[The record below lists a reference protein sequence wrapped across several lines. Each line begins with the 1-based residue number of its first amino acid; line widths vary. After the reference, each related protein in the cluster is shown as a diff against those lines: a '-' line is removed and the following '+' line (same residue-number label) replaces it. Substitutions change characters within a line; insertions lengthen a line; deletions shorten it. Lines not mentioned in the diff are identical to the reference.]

1 MVTLNR
7 IYTKTGDKGDTALGD
22 GTRLPKHALRIS
34 AYGTLDEANA
44 AIGIARLHT
53 AGELDAMLARV
64 QNDLFDVGADLTVP
78 ETTKRNE
85 NRLRVIETQVERL
98 EREIDSL
105 NADLAPLTSFIL
117 PGGTPAAAHLHLAR
131 TIVRR
136 GERLMTELNSQEP
149 INPAAIKYVNRL
161 SDFLFV
167 ASRYA
172 NDKGAKDVL
181 WTPGANR

>member
-7 IYTKTGDKGDTALGD
+7 IYTKSGDKGETALGD

-53 AGELDAMLARV
+53 TGEFDTMLARI

-105 NADLAPLTSFIL
+105 NAELAPLTS
-117 PGGTPAAAHLHLAR
+117 
-131 TIVRR
+131 
-136 GERLMTELNSQEP
+136 
-149 INPAAIKYVNRL
+149 
-161 SDFLFV
+161 
-167 ASRYA
+167 
-172 NDKGAKDVL
+172 
-181 WTPGANR
+181 

>member
-1 MVTLNR
+1 VL
-7 IYTKTGDKGDTALGD
+7 
-22 GTRLPKHALRIS
+22 
-34 AYGTLDEANA
+34 
-44 AIGIARLHT
+44 
-53 AGELDAMLARV
+53 
-64 QNDLFDVGADLTVP
+64 
-78 ETTKRNE
+78 
-85 NRLRVIETQVERL
+85 ETQVERL
-98 EREIDSL
+98 EHEIDTL
-105 NADLAPLTSFIL
+105 NAELAPLTSFVL
-117 PGGTPAAAHLHLAR
+117 PGGSPAAAYLHLAR

-136 GERLMTELNSQEP
+136 AERLMTELNAKEP